1 VSQALTE
8 NAPVTLLNYPGGH
21 HAFEIVDNAEATRA
35 VIDRT
40 IAFVK
45 EATRPDYQES
55 LRRAAPVAFAASLVM
70 ARKYADAA
78 RPRDLGIP
86 AAYACMQKGD
96 PGRRDRLAR
105 EHSQTL
111 SADRAP
117 AGSDLRA
124 DQNTPG
130 VRRLVLTI
138 ADLGPS

>member
-96 PGRRDRLAR
+96 PDAAIAWLASIPKR
-105 EHSQTL
+105 FRPTELQQ
-111 SADRAP
+111 DPIFAP
-117 AGSDLRA
+117 IRTRQEFVALF
-124 DQNTPG
+124 
-130 VRRLVLTI
+130 
-138 ADLGPS
+138 